1 MEEVSQIEEIYQIY
15 DRVFKRI
22 FNLSSTAIINLING
36 LFEMNYPLDSSIF
49 FSNKEFV
56 GRKLN
61 RRFADVIVVINGDAY
76 HLEAQMC
83 EDSAIVLRV
92 FEYGFLHAM
101 ENRGDEEDL
110 VFPEPVVIYLD
121 TEKEIPKTSPLLL
134 RFGNQGT
141 FEFTIRNL
149 VYQDEDLVEL
159 NRRKMVV
166 LIPFQ
171 LIKLKKLVKKGIT
184 KETLK
189 ALQNLV
195 EGDILGSIKANLQV
209 GNITKDDAEQLMELT
224 GLLYQHICGHYKEL
238 KGAEE
243 MKPLLDGAME
253 LPLDKYRIKI
263 DQLEAEKAEVE
274 AEKAEVEAEKAEVE
288 AAKAKLEEENR
299 NLRERI
305 KKLEK

>member
-1 MEEVSQIEEIYQIY
+1 MEQVSQIEEIYQIY
-15 DRVFKRI
+15 DRMFKRI

-36 LFEMNYPLDSSIF
+36 LFDTNYPLDSNIF

-56 GRKLN
+56 GRNLN

-76 HLEAQMC
+76 HLEAQMSK
-83 EDSAIVLRV
+83 DSAIVVRV

-121 TEKEIPKTSPLLL
+121 TEKDIPKTSSLLL

-141 FEFTIRNL
+141 FEFTVRNL
-149 VYQDEDLVEL
+149 VYQEEDLVEL

-171 LIKLKKLVKKGIT
+171 VIKMKKLVEKGIT

-195 EGDILGSIKANLQV
+195 GDDILGSIKANFQV
-209 GNITKDDAEQLMELT
+209 GNITKDDAEQLIELT
-224 GLLYQHICGHYKEL
+224 NLLYQHICGHYKEL
-238 KGAEE
+238 KEAEE
-243 MKPLLDGAME
+243 MKPLLDGAIE
-253 LPLDKYRIKI
+253 LPLDKYRIRI
-263 DQLEAEKAEVE
+263 DELEAEKAEVE
-274 AEKAEVEAEKAEVE
+274 ARNAEVEARNAEV
-288 AAKAKLEEENR
+288 
-299 NLRERI
+299 
-305 KKLEK
+305 